1 MAKREVERTVQRSL
15 IDRLIDRNPGTSADP
30 QIGWSQSVREY
41 EESVRRDLEWL
52 LNTRRIVEP
61 APEGFSELN
70 RSLYHYGLP
79 DVTSL
84 SADATETPQRL
95 MRQIQDSIELFEPRL
110 SGVRVSPVESE
121 EKDSR
126 QIRFR
131 VEALLEMEPAPERV
145 VFDTILDV
153 SSCKFRIK

>member
-1 MAKREVERTVQRSL
+1 MSW
-15 IDRLIDRNPGTSADP
+15 P
-30 QIGWSQSVREY
+30 QSVREY
-41 EESVRRDLEWL
+41 EDSVRRDLEWL

-61 APEGFSELN
+61 APEGFSEVN

-79 DVTSL
+79 DITSL
-84 SADATETPQRL
+84 SADAAETPQRL

-110 SGVRVSPVESE
+110 SSVRVAPLESE

-153 SSCKFRIK
+153 ASCKFRIK